1 MASENHVASRK
12 VSRMRF
18 AARFLAL
25 LWAGWWIFF
34 GMASGFGEEI
44 IRLLKAHALLQN
56 LSGLH
61 VGPVLLHAAWPGL
74 VFLLSVV
81 VAWRWE
87 TIGGALLVFEGLLV
101 LVAYPLMTYR
111 HMLPVTILFV
121 VLTMALPP
129 LVAGALFLAHRRA
142 SLH

>member
-1 MASENHVASRK
+1 MVSENHTVSRQ
-12 VSRMRF
+12 VGRMRF
-18 AARFLAL
+18 VARFLAL
-25 LWAGWWIFF
+25 LWAGWWLFF
-34 GMASGFGEEI
+34 GLASGLGEEI
-44 IRLLKAHALLQN
+44 IGLMRDQPLLQD

-61 VGPVLLHAAWPGL
+61 VGPVLLRAAWPGL

-129 LVAGALFLAHRRA
+129 LVAGALFLASRRA
-142 SLH
+142 SLR